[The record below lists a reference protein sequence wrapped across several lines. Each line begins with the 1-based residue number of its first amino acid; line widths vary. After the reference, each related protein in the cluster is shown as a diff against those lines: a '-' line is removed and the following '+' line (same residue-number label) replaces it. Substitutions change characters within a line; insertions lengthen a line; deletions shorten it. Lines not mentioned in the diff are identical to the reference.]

1 MAQHYVYIMTNAT
14 RTLYI
19 GVTNDLQRRVYEHK
33 CRLVDGFAKRYNI
46 TWLAYYEAT
55 DDVSAALSRE
65 KQLKRW
71 NRSKKLAL
79 VESLNPHWKDLAQE
93 WYAE

>member
-1 MAQHYVYIMTNAT
+1 MINAT
-14 RTLYI
+14 RTLYV

-33 CRLVDGFAKRYNI
+33 CKPVDGFAKKYDS
-46 TWLAYYEAT
+46 WLACYEAT
-55 DDVSAALSRE
+55 DDVSAALPRE

-79 VESLNPHWKDLAQE
+79 VESSNPHRRDVAQE
-93 WYAE
+93 WYVE